1 MINANITNYTKVHN
15 GAFSINIAFDRS
27 VTDFTKSDITFRA
40 VSGNGI
46 TNLTFSEITG
56 IGSSYMLS
64 VTVPKNVAGAF
75 SVEID
80 GQVSVSG
87 ESQSVVATSRTFN
100 YDTIPNVTTTMKQV
114 DYQENGEISL
124 HLAFSADV
132 LWFDKTDLRIQRMA
146 GDDPALMD
154 YYITGSG
161 REYRVVFQPSLGTRG
176 AILVDIAGSVQKAS
190 GLMRE
195 IVNITPTMI
204 VYDCTSTAS
213 YRP

>member
-1 MINANITNYTKVHN
+1 MINANITNYITVHS
-15 GAFSINIAFDRS
+15 GTFSINIVFDTN

-46 TNLTFSEITG
+46 SDLTFSEITG
-56 IGSSYMLS
+56 VGSSYMLT
-64 VTVPKNVAGAF
+64 VTVPSGVVGAF

-87 ESQSVVATSRTFN
+87 VSQAVESTSRTFN
-100 YDTIPNVTTTMKQV
+100 YDTIPNVTTTMKSV
-114 DYQENGEISL
+114 DYQQNGEINL
-124 HLAFSADV
+124 QVAFSADV

-146 GDDPALMD
+146 GDDPSLMD

-161 REYRVVFQPSLGTRG
+161 REYRVVFLPARGTRG
-176 AILVDIAGSVQKAS
+176 AILVDIDGSVQRTS

-204 VYDCTSTAS
+204 VYDYPAI
-213 YRP
+213 PE

>member
-1 MINANITNYTKVHN
+1 MINANITNHNTVHN
-15 GAFSINIAFDRS
+15 GTFSINIVFDAN

-40 VSGNGI
+40 VSSNGI
-46 TNLTFSEITG
+46 TGLTFSEITG
-56 IGSSYMLS
+56 AGSSYMLT
-64 VTVPKNVAGAF
+64 VTVPSGISGAF

-87 ESQSVVATSRTFN
+87 VSQAVVATSRIFT
-100 YDTIPNVTTTMKQV
+100 YDTIPNVTTTMKSV

-124 HLAFSADV
+124 QVAFSADV

-146 GDDPALMD
+146 GDDPSLME

-161 REYRVVFQPSLGTRG
+161 RDYQVIFLPARGTRG
-176 AILVDIAGSVQKAS
+176 AILVDIAGAVQRPS
-190 GLMRE
+190 GLLRE

-204 VYDCTSTAS
+204 VYDCPAVA
-213 YRP
+213 

>member
-1 MINANITNYTKVHN
+1 MINANITNYITVHS
-15 GAFSINIAFDRS
+15 GTFSINIVFDTN

-46 TNLTFSEITG
+46 SDLTFSEITG
-56 IGSSYMLS
+56 VGSSYMLT
-64 VTVPKNVAGAF
+64 VTVPSGVVGAF

-87 ESQSVVATSRTFN
+87 VSQSVESTSRTFN
-100 YDTIPNVTTTMKQV
+100 YDTIPNVTTTMKSV
-114 DYQENGEISL
+114 DYQQNGEINL
-124 HLAFSADV
+124 QVAFSADV

-146 GDDPALMD
+146 GDDPSLMD

-161 REYRVVFQPSLGTRG
+161 REYRVVFLPARGTRG
-176 AILVDIAGSVQKAS
+176 AILVDIDGSVQRTS

-204 VYDCTSTAS
+204 VYDYPAI
-213 YRP
+213 PE

>member
-1 MINANITNYTKVHN
+1 MINANITNHTTVHS
-15 GAFSINIAFDRS
+15 GAFSINIVFDRN

-40 VSGNGI
+40 VAGNGI
-46 TNLTFSEITG
+46 TDLTFSEITG
-56 IGSSYMLS
+56 ADSSYMLS
-64 VTVPKNVAGAF
+64 VTVPNDVAGAF

-87 ESQSVVATSRTFN
+87 VSQSVEATPRTFN

-114 DYQENGEISL
+114 DYQANGEISL

-146 GDDPALMD
+146 GDDPSLMD

-161 REYRVVFQPSLGTRG
+161 REYHVVFLPACGTRG
-176 AILVDIAGSVQKAS
+176 AILVDIQGAVQKTS
-190 GLMRE
+190 GLVRE
-195 IVNITPTMI
+195 IANITPTMI

>member
-1 MINANITNYTKVHN
+1 MINANITNYITVHS
-15 GAFSINIAFDRS
+15 GTFSINIVFNTN

-46 TNLTFSEITG
+46 SDLTFSEITG
-56 IGSSYMLS
+56 VGSSYMLT
-64 VTVPKNVAGAF
+64 VTVPSGVVGAF

-87 ESQSVVATSRTFN
+87 VSQSVESTSRTFN
-100 YDTIPNVTTTMKQV
+100 YDTIPNVTTTMKSV
-114 DYQENGEISL
+114 DYQQNGEINL
-124 HLAFSADV
+124 QVAFSADV

-146 GDDPALMD
+146 GDDPSLMD

-161 REYRVVFQPSLGTRG
+161 REYRVVFLPARGTRG
-176 AILVDIAGSVQKAS
+176 AILVDIDGSVQRTS

-204 VYDCTSTAS
+204 VYDCPSIT
-213 YRP
+213 

>member
-1 MINANITNYTKVHN
+1 MINANITNYITVHS
-15 GAFSINIAFDRS
+15 GTFSINIVFDTN

-46 TNLTFSEITG
+46 SDLTFSEITG
-56 IGSSYMLS
+56 VGSSYMLT
-64 VTVPKNVAGAF
+64 VTVPSGVVGAF

-87 ESQSVVATSRTFN
+87 VSQAVESTSRTFN
-100 YDTIPNVTTTMKQV
+100 YDTIPNVTTTMKSV
-114 DYQENGEISL
+114 DYQQNGEINL
-124 HLAFSADV
+124 QVAFSADV

-146 GDDPALMD
+146 GDDPSLMD

-161 REYRVVFQPSLGTRG
+161 REYRVVFLPARGTRG
-176 AILVDIAGSVQKAS
+176 AILVDIDGSVQRTS

-204 VYDCTSTAS
+204 VYDCPSNS
-213 YRP
+213 

>member
-1 MINANITNYTKVHN
+1 MINANITNYITVHS
-15 GAFSINIAFDRS
+15 GTFSINIVFNTN

-46 TNLTFSEITG
+46 SDLTFSEITG
-56 IGSSYMLS
+56 VGSSYMLT
-64 VTVPKNVAGAF
+64 VTVPSGVVGAF

-87 ESQSVVATSRTFN
+87 VSQAVESTSRTFN
-100 YDTIPNVTTTMKQV
+100 YDTIPNVTTTMKSV
-114 DYQENGEISL
+114 DYQQNGEINL
-124 HLAFSADV
+124 QVAFSADV

-146 GDDPALMD
+146 GDDPSLMD

-161 REYRVVFQPSLGTRG
+161 REYRVVFLPARGTRG
-176 AILVDIAGSVQKAS
+176 AILVDIDGSVQRTS

-204 VYDCTSTAS
+204 VYDCPSIT
-213 YRP
+213 